1 VQVVAQL
8 RGARPLPCE
17 EQRLNERQSQQL
29 GSLKELV
36 LAMLHRDARQRIS
49 MQQFT
54 AALLQRRS

>member
-8 RGARPLPCE
+8 RGDCPLPWE
-17 EQRLNERQSQQL
+17 EQLLSERQSQRL
-29 GSLKELV
+29 GSLKEPV

-54 AALLQRRS
+54 AALPQRGN